1 MSKDPIFDEPM
12 RQLII
17 TLSAWKRLAAKAE
30 KLAAS
35 QDTKFV
41 GLYILLKMKECAE
54 EAEKDMKDSEN
65 DLMRKVR
72 EAAKK

>member
-1 MSKDPIFDEPM
+1 MKEDPIFQEPM

-30 KLAAS
+30 KLAES
-35 QDTKFV
+35 KDTKFV

-54 EAEKDMKDSEN
+54 EAEKDMKDSEK
-65 DLMRKVR
+65 DLVRKIK
-72 EAAKK
+72 EAVKK

>member
-1 MSKDPIFDEPM
+1 MSEDPIFKEPM

-30 KLAAS
+30 ELAAS
-35 QDTKFV
+35 DDTKYA

-54 EAEKDMKDSEN
+54 EAEKDMKDGEK
-65 DLMRKVR
+65 DLIQKIRK
-72 EAAKK
+72 AIK

>member
-1 MSKDPIFDEPM
+1 MKEDPIFQEPM

-30 KLAAS
+30 KFAES
-35 QDTKFV
+35 KDTKFV

-54 EAEKDMKDSEN
+54 EAEKDMKDSEK
-65 DLMRKVR
+65 DLVRKIR